1 MRLDKAK
8 VARATVRFAKQGGQ
22 GVIVPGGLIVTAAHV
37 ITWVGTGGMA
47 LGDR

>member
-37 ITWVGTGGMA
+37 IAWVGTGGMA
-47 LGDR
+47 FGDR